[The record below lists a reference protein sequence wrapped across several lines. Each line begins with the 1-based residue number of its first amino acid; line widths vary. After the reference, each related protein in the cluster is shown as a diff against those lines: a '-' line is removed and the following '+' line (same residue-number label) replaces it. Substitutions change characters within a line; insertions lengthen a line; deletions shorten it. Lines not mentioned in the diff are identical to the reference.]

1 MTTPPT
7 QPAEGELI
15 ETARARRVPPGTS
28 VNQIA
33 KRAGITGSRWRQIER
48 GYSSRAGMYV
58 AEKSKPETLAAMAQ
72 VVRVTPEELRKAGRE
87 DAAKILEAAL
97 AIEAH
102 NETTDGPGLVWD
114 PVDEGDLHGIGLA
127 LASVPPERREMAKRV
142 ALNAI
147 KAMQET
153 EEK

>member
-28 VNQIA
+28 ISSIA
-33 KRAGITGSRWRQIER
+33 KRAGITGGRWRQIEK
-48 GYSSRAGMYV
+48 GYSSRAGNYV
-58 AEKSKPETLAAMAQ
+58 KERARPETLASMAQ
-72 VVRVTPEELRKAGRE
+72 IVGVTPNELRKVDRE

-97 AIEAH
+97 AIETH
-102 NETTDGPGLVWD
+102 NETTDGPGLAWD
-114 PVDEGDLHGIGLA
+114 PVDHGDLHGIGLA
-127 LASVPPERREMAKRV
+127 LADVPPERRELAMRA
-142 ALNAI
+142 ALGAI
-147 KAMQET
+147 KALQES